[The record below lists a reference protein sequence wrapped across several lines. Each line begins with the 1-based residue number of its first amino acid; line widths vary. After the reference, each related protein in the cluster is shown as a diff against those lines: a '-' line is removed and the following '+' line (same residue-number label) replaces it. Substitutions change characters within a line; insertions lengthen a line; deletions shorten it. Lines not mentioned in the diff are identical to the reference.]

1 LVAAIDRLSPE
12 LAELLNKKDYQRYL
26 TVLASMREAV
36 DAFFDDVMVNVEN
49 SALKQ
54 NRLAILSV
62 LQGLFGAVAD
72 LKELAS

>member
-12 LAELLNKKDYQRYL
+12 LAELLSKKDYQRYL
-26 TVLASMREAV
+26 TLLASMREVV

-62 LQGLFGAVAD
+62 LQGLFGAVAG